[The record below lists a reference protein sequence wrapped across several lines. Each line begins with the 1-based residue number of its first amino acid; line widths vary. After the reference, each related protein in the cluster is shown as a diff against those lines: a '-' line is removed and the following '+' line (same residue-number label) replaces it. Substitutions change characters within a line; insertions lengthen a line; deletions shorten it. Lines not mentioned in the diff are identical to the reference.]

1 MENTPS
7 SAASGPAFYKAED
20 YRPQESLGWLVKRIM
35 QTIVHAAS
43 KDLLSHG
50 LSHGQWQPLMRLR
63 FNGCSSAAVLA
74 KELDMDAGAMT
85 RLLDRLE
92 AKGLTRR
99 QRSSSDRRI
108 VTVELT
114 EQGQHLTDA
123 LPEVLSKV
131 LNAHLAGF
139 SHEEWQMLMSMLR
152 RVLANGEALRDSTT
166 TANDPEEA

>member
-1 MENTPS
+1 MENKPS
-7 SAASGPAFYKAED
+7 GADPVSAFYKAEG

-35 QTIVHAAS
+35 QSIVHAAS
-43 KDLLSHG
+43 KQLAGHG
-50 LSHGQWQPLMRLR
+50 LTHGQWQPLMRLR
-63 FNGCSSAAVLA
+63 FGCSSSAAALA

-108 VTVELT
+108 VMVELT
-114 EQGQHLTDA
+114 EEGQRLTDV
-123 LPEVLSKV
+123 LPEVLSEV

-139 SHEEWQMLMSMLR
+139 SHEEWQLLLSLLR

-166 TANDPEEA
+166 TVNDPEE